1 MELVLIICHVA
12 FFMACPI
19 NIIVAYQSK
28 NKHAFCGLTYYER
41 ITMQYLKKWIKS
53 LMRCP
58 ACGYYAFNGI
68 VCYDCGYRS
77 PGN

>member
-28 NKHAFCGLTYYER
+28 NKHAFCG
-41 ITMQYLKKWIKS
+41 WICA
-53 LMRCP
+53 LCL
-58 ACGYYAFNGI
+58 GI
-68 VCYDCGYRS
+68 AAL
-77 PGN
+77 